1 MPEVEP
7 PVRTGSDVPAR
18 WLVVAAA
25 LAATAALVVVFRPA
39 LRGAVFLYGDLGM
52 VHLPVR
58 MFYADNLAHGRPSL
72 WLPNLF
78 CGFYLLGGGGVL
90 GMYHPLHWLLYGL
103 LPVGAALN
111 VECALNYPLLMVG
124 TCLFLRRLRLPAAAA
139 MFGGIIFGF
148 SGYAMVRLTHVNV
161 MTVVA
166 HVPWL
171 LWATDIALRDTN
183 GRKRDLALVAVA
195 FLRGSQLLLAYPG
208 GVYLSLLCEGLYAVP
223 LAVAQRRVG
232 PMLWLGGA
240 NLAGIGVG
248 AVQLLPMIDAFT
260 ESLRAETSFDYR
272 AAQSLHPL
280 SLLQPWA
287 PYLFRDRAFQ
297 VDVPNP
303 IEQTF
308 YLGAVVPVAWTWVAL
323 RRAHLGQMRPIV
335 LGAAGATVLGL
346 ALALGRYGPVFRAV
360 AELPALGYLRV
371 PSRYTLLVFLSAAVV
386 TAIAYADLIRAGES
400 RDPSAGRQALWT
412 CWVPLAAAVI
422 AAGAIALKLL
432 AAPERTEMLG
442 PTRDILLGAALSA
455 VAAGLWCAAA
465 RSSRAALVGLSL
477 FAVADQAAY
486 GTSLWWSVPPRTVDE
501 YVAAIPKP
509 PVEPANRLLDSSSVT
524 VSRNAGGDV
533 VFHATTPLIVHGTR
547 LVLGYVGLMPT
558 RQLDYQRRPAV
569 RVAGAAAGLARN
581 RFVPIPGALERFRF
595 IGDVVVSDHP
605 AAAIETIDVASTA
618 IVDVPIDVSPG
629 PRGTV
634 RVDRDVPGMI
644 ALHTESTMRQLL
656 VVSEGYHRGWRVTVD
671 GADAMLVRAYGD
683 FMGTVVDPGVHDVV
697 LSFEPA
703 SFRTG
708 RLVSGLAAGALLMV
722 TAWCWRCRRPRVAAQ
737 TRLTRRP
744 TT

>member
-7 PVRTGSDVPAR
+7 PVRTGSDMPAR
-18 WLVVAAA
+18 WLTVVAA

-39 LRGAVFLYGDLGM
+39 FRGAVFLYGDLGM

-78 CGFYLLGGGGVL
+78 CGFYFLGGGGVL
-90 GMYHPLHWLLYGL
+90 GMYHPLHWLLYRL
-103 LPVGAALN
+103 LPVGAAFN
-111 VECALNYPLLMVG
+111 VECALSYPLLVVG

-166 HVPWL
+166 HLPWL
-171 LWATDIALRDTN
+171 LWATDIALRDGN
-183 GRKRDLALVAVA
+183 GLKRDLALVGVAV
-195 FLRGSQLLLAYPG
+195 LRGSQLLLAYPG
-208 GVYLSLLCEGLYAVP
+208 GVYLSLLCEGLYVAP

-248 AVQLLPMIDAFT
+248 AVQLLPMIDAFA

-297 VDVPNP
+297 VDAPNP

-308 YLGAVVPVAWTWVAL
+308 YLGAVVPVAATWAAV
-323 RRAHLGQMRPIV
+323 RRAHLGHMRPIV
-335 LGAAGATVLGL
+335 LGAAGATALGL
-346 ALALGRYGPVFRAV
+346 ALALGRYGPVFRV
-360 AELPALGYLRV
+360 LAEFPAIGHLRV
-371 PSRYTLLVFLSAAVV
+371 PSRYTLLVFLGAAVV
-386 TAIAYADLIRAGES
+386 TAIAYADLIRAGGS

-412 CWVPLAAAVI
+412 CWVPLAAALI

-432 AAPERTEMLG
+432 AALERTEMLG
-442 PTRDILLGAALSA
+442 PTGGILLGAALSA

-465 RSSRAALVGLSL
+465 RGSRAALVGLSL
-477 FAVADQAAY
+477 FTVADQAAY

-509 PVEPANRLLDSSSVT
+509 PVEPPSRLLDTSAVT
-524 VSRNAGGDV
+524 VSRNARGEV
-533 VFHATTPLIVHGTR
+533 IYHATTPLIVHGTR
-547 LVLGYVGLMPT
+547 LVLGYVGLIPR
-558 RQLDYQRRPAV
+558 RQLDYQRRSAL
-569 RVAGAAAGLARN
+569 RVAGAAAGLAGN
-581 RFVPIPGALERFRF
+581 RYVSIPGALDRFRF
-595 IGDVVVSDHP
+595 VGDVVVSEHP

-618 IVDVPIDVSPG
+618 IVDVPVDVSPG
-629 PRGTV
+629 PRGAI
-634 RVDRDVPGMI
+634 RVDADVPGII
-644 ALHTESTMRQLL
+644 ALRTESTMRQLL
-656 VVSEGYHRGWRVTVD
+656 VVSEGYHRGWRATVD

-683 FMGTVVDPGVHDVV
+683 FMGTVVAPGVHDVV
-697 LSFEPA
+697 LRFEPA

-708 RLVSGLAAGALLMV
+708 RLVSGLAAGVLLMA
-722 TAWCWRCRRPRVAAQ
+722 TMGCWRSRRRVAARR
-737 TRLTRRP
+737 RLTRRP